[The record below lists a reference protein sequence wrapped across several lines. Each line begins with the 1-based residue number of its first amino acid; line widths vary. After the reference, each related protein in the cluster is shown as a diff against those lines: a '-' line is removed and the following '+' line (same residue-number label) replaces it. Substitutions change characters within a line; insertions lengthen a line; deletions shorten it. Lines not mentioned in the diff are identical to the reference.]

1 MKKFFLLVFIST
13 LPSIA
18 FWNIFTQVQIW
29 DIQLEYISYD
39 ISSEIYNIKVAI
51 SDDAVTLTELSSD
64 YNAISGIN
72 WVFFCP
78 EDYTQCNGL
87 NYTINERFLD
97 GEDLSFYPDTGERW
111 IFAWDLN
118 WSPFIH
124 KTGQINPLKRDEIV
138 EWLGNFP
145 ILLSDWKN
153 TLAYYEYVDLYD
165 NKMRSSLP
173 RHFICSNQEKT
184 HIYIWKSSAISLEWL
199 VPILGEIGCWDAL
212 NLDAGASAHLNYNG
226 REIIKWNRKIIDWVL
241 LQHRDI
247 NVEVIQQNIDEII
260 TKIETYISKQTKRA
274 GDITLDTLLAYIAQI
289 RDSVNDKYTSHI
301 YNWEWKHIGYSVNIT
316 SLPDLKK
323 VYLFNSLERRIKELY

>member
-118 WSPFIH
+118 W
-124 KTGQINPLKRDEIV
+124 
-138 EWLGNFP
+138 
-145 ILLSDWKN
+145 
-153 TLAYYEYVDLYD
+153 
-165 NKMRSSLP
+165 
-173 RHFICSNQEKT
+173 
-184 HIYIWKSSAISLEWL
+184 
-199 VPILGEIGCWDAL
+199 
-212 NLDAGASAHLNYNG
+212 
-226 REIIKWNRKIIDWVL
+226 
-241 LQHRDI
+241 
-247 NVEVIQQNIDEII
+247 
-260 TKIETYISKQTKRA
+260 
-274 GDITLDTLLAYIAQI
+274 
-289 RDSVNDKYTSHI
+289 
-301 YNWEWKHIGYSVNIT
+301 
-316 SLPDLKK
+316 
-323 VYLFNSLERRIKELY
+323 